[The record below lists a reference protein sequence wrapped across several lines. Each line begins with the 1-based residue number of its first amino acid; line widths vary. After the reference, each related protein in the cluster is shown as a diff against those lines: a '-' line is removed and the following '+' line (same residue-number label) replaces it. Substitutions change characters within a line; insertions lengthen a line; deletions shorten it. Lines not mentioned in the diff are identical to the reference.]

1 MSEQLSLFT
10 GDPDPKG
17 RPAQRVPAACPHG
30 PDLRRLGAALPPGVF
45 LGTSSWSFPGWAGLV
60 YDTPYD
66 ASLLSRSGLTA
77 YGAHP
82 VLRAVSIDRS
92 YYAPVPLAEYSAY
105 ASQVPESFVFMV
117 KAPAEVTASWV
128 RDESGRPS
136 GANPAYLDADKAV
149 REWVTPAVVGLGAR
163 CGPMLL
169 QFPPQGRTVTRQPK
183 TFAVRL
189 GEFLTAL
196 PRTAR
201 YAVELRDPE
210 LYTDEFV
217 GALAGAGAQLC
228 VSVHPRAPALVEQ
241 IAILR
246 SLPPADLVVRWNL
259 DPRHQYEE
267 AKARYAP
274 FDRLVEP
281 DPVTRRVVADL
292 CREAV
297 AEGRRAVV
305 IANNKAEGS
314 APRTL
319 VELAREIVT
328 PRS

>member
-30 PDLRRLGAALPPGVF
+30 ADLRELGARLPTGLF

-66 ASLLSRSGLTA
+66 ASLLSRSGLMA

-82 VLRAVSIDRS
+82 VLRAVSVDRS

-136 GANPAYLDADKAV
+136 GPNPAYLDADKAV
-149 REWVTPAVVGLGAR
+149 REWVTPAVEGLGAR

-196 PRTAR
+196 PRAAR

-217 GALAGAGAQLC
+217 GALAAAGAQLC
-228 VSVHPRAPALVEQ
+228 VSVHPRAPALAEQ

-259 DPRHQYEE
+259 NPRHQYEE

-292 CREAV
+292 CRDTV
-297 AEGRRAVV
+297 ADGRRAVV

-314 APRTL
+314 APCTL
-319 VELAREIVT
+319 VELAREIVA
-328 PRS
+328 PRV